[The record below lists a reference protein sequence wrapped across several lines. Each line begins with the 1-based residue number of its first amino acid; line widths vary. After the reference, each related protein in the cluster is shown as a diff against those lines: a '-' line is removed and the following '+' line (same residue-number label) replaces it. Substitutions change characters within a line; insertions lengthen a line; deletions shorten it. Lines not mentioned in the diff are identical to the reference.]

1 MIERLSGVLR
11 LSRVPVP
18 HTNDATY
25 AVDAR
30 GRHWIAKR
38 EADMGCEA
46 LAAEAITWMLAR
58 VVGVPVPDAAF
69 CDDPGERAW
78 LSAWVT
84 DAKHWSA
91 GTAGVIRNPAAAAA
105 ILALDA
111 VVFNEARHGGNL
123 LLVPDL
129 EGGSTVVA
137 IDADEALIGHPA
149 ELTRRGLVAP
159 DPRILARGFPP
170 ADWREFVL
178 DAAQRLR
185 AIPTADL
192 AVIAAEG
199 CSIAREP
206 DQGLMA
212 RVLIARCEAALTL
225 TRGYMD
231 RVEARR

>member
-30 GRHWIAKR
+30 GRHWVAKR

-58 VVGVPVPDAAF
+58 VVGMPVPEAAF

-84 DAKHWSA
+84 DAKHWSV

-149 ELTRRGLVAP
+149 ELTRRGLVSP

-170 ADWREFVL
+170 ADWRKFAL
-178 DAAQRLR
+178 DAAQRLG
-185 AIPTADL
+185 ALPAADL

-206 DQGLMA
+206 DQDLMA
-212 RVLIARCEAALTL
+212 QVLIARCGAALTL